1 MVSGKLEGRFVSRP
15 SLYILAV
22 LLAILA
28 AYAYQLRT
36 RLIFSCQADIYSTD
50 RYLAA
55 CNAAQYGD
63 YEHGAFWFHLE
74 PAAQSFA
81 KDADVLFLG
90 NSRLQMAFS
99 TEATAD
105 WSTAASARYYLLGFA
120 EYGNEIMAGAMLYMI
135 RPRAKVHVINVDDFF
150 ETSESPPVKK
160 ILHDSKAREQ
170 YEGKRLWQRV
180 HEPICK
186 RLRAICG
193 NNFAIFRSRE
203 TGAYTYASKWQ
214 RGNPYHDAS
223 APVSYDEVVNQE
235 ALNRNKA
242 AGAEFLSRLPVRR
255 ECVIFTMVPAV
266 GTKIGNATALAMAL
280 NVNLVTPKLTG
291 QLRTLDGSHLD
302 HPSAEQW
309 SQAFFQVADPQI
321 RQCLY
326 GQHAG

>member
-1 MVSGKLEGRFVSRP
+1 MARWMAFGKLDGRFASRP
-15 SLYILAV
+15 LIYV
-22 LLAILA
+22 LVVFLAILA
-28 AYAYQLRT
+28 AFAYQLRT
-36 RLIFSCQADIYSTD
+36 RLIFSCQADLYSAD

-63 YEHGAFWFHLE
+63 YEHGAFWFDLE

-99 TEATAD
+99 TVATAD
-105 WSTAASARYYLLGFA
+105 WFTAASARYYLLGFA
-120 EYGNEIMAGAMLYMI
+120 EYGNVIMADAMIRKI
-135 RPRAKVHVINVDDFF
+135 RPRAKVYVINVDDFF
-150 ETSESPPVKK
+150 ETSESPIVKK
-160 ILHDSKAREQ
+160 IFHDSTAREQ
-170 YEGKRLWQRV
+170 YVEKRLWQRV

-186 RLRAICG
+186 TVPAICG

-214 RGNPYHDAS
+214 RGNPYRDAS

-255 ECVIFTMVPAV
+255 ECVIFTMVATV
-266 GTKIGNATALAMAL
+266 GTKIGNATALARTL
-280 NVNLVTPKLTG
+280 NVNLVMPELTG
-291 QLRTLDGSHLD
+291 ELRTLDGSHLD
-302 HPSAEQW
+302 HQSAEQW
-309 SQAFFQVADPQI
+309 SRAFLQVADPKI
-321 RQCLY
+321 RPCL
-326 GQHAG
+326 